1 MNIRHLMRRIDI
13 HRIILYVDN
22 SMELMTKDDE
32 VIELMKSKN
41 D

>member
-1 MNIRHLMRRIDI
+1 MRRIDI

>member
-1 MNIRHLMRRIDI
+1 MRRIDI

-22 SMELMTKDDE
+22 SMELMTQDDE